1 MSPLENAVYAAIE
14 ERILSG
20 EFRPGEPLTEARIT
34 EITGASRTPVRDAL
48 HRLERDGLVRIEPNR
63 GAFVV
68 GITREDLADIYE
80 VRRRVEG
87 LAARRA
93 AEHVTEDD
101 KQTLLEIVEMQEFFV
116 RRGGDRLKELDSA
129 FHDHVYALCGSHV
142 VTDTIARLHRQ
153 TALFRKRSMHAAGRA
168 EAMVAEHRAIYEAIA
183 RGDGDAAEAL
193 TVCHIENAYLNLLK
207 LLEE

>member
-129 FHDHVYALCGSHV
+129 FHDHVYALCGSRV

-193 TVCHIENAYLNLLK
+193 TVCHIENAHLNLLK

>member
-129 FHDHVYALCGSHV
+129 FHDRVYALCGSRV

-193 TVCHIENAYLNLLK
+193 TVCHIENAHLNLLK